1 MKNPFLTE
9 VFKKKLG
16 ATFNMIPEDPKQL
29 VEIVESAK
37 KKGVKLH
44 FPKDYRVAK
53 ANEMKKPSKVDILT
67 YDDDIPDDS

>member
-9 VFKKKLG
+9 VFKRKLG
-16 ATFNMIPEDPKQL
+16 ATFNIIPEDPKQL
-29 VEIVESAK
+29 IDIVESAK

-53 ANEMKKPSKVDILT
+53 AN
-67 YDDDIPDDS
+67 